1 QTSAGLFISRSTSAS
16 ASASTLLRLQRP
28 AAQRLLAV
36 PILRATTATHIA
48 SLTSTLPTTTTKRTL
63 TTTTSK
69 MASDDSYMAFLNKA
83 NEDPSV
89 GYPRDRPDP
98 ATQKVGGNGFKTR
111 DEDVDL
117 PSPIAKLLDKGDKF
131 YVSDADEPFEG
142 VALKYG
148 GGSLPDEEK
157 FASLINHPSPAD
169 AEIEISDPIDWDR
182 NGDYTD
188 LIDAVTEAS
197 EGKTVM
203 VYRVKKDSVRVE
215 YWVVSVS
222 PDGKLLVG
230 VRALAVES

>member
-1 QTSAGLFISRSTSAS
+1 
-16 ASASTLLRLQRP
+16 
-28 AAQRLLAV
+28 
-36 PILRATTATHIA
+36 
-48 SLTSTLPTTTTKRTL
+48 
-63 TTTTSK
+63 
-69 MASDDSYMAFLNKA
+69 MASDDAYLSFLNKA

-111 DEDVDL
+111 DEGVEL
-117 PSPIAKLLDKGDKF
+117 PGPIAKALDKGDKF

-142 VALKYG
+142 VALRYG
-148 GGSLPDEEK
+148 KGGLPDEET
-157 FASLINHPSPAD
+157 FATLINHPNPSE
-169 AEIEISDPIDWDR
+169 AEIEISDPVNWDR

-203 VYRVKKDSVRVE
+203 VYRVVKDSVRVE
-215 YWVVSVS
+215 YWVVSPS

>member
-1 QTSAGLFISRSTSAS
+1 MMTPAGLFISRSTP
-16 ASASTLLRLQRP
+16 STLLRLQRP
-28 AAQRLLAV
+28 AQRFLALPLL
-36 PILRATTATHIA
+36 RTATTHIA
-48 SLTSTLPTTTTKRTL
+48 STTLPTTTKRTL
-63 TTTTSK
+63 STTSSK

-98 ATQKVGGNGFKTR
+98 ATQKVGRNGFKTR
-111 DEDVDL
+111 DEGVSL

-142 VALKYG
+142 VALKFG
-148 GGSLPDEEK
+148 EESLPDEET

-169 AEIEISDPIDWDR
+169 AEIEISDPVEWDR
-182 NGDYTD
+182 NGQYTD

-197 EGKTVM
+197 EGRDVR
-203 VYRVKKDSVRVE
+203 VYRVVKDSVRVE

-222 PDGKLLVG
+222 ADGKLLVG